1 MEMWDNKG
9 RSALKAGNMLP
20 SRTSWRVSG
29 CLQRVFVGRI
39 SGISPLPTP
48 QMCRGYLQK
57 LGTATNSHSKKI
69 IISARLELNPTC
81 NTNDKAIRGQFP
93 LERDSP

>member
-1 MEMWDNKG
+1 VEMWDNKG

-20 SRTSWRVSG
+20 SRTSWRV
-29 CLQRVFVGRI
+29 VWV
-39 SGISPLPTP
+39 SPMCCWKDFRDLPTP

-69 IISARLELNPTC
+69 IISARLALNPTC

-93 LERDSP
+93 LQRNSP